1 MALISEGSSGVSVME
16 GRKAEEAFRKAKNNP
31 EAEVTSGGL
40 RVFVAIKGQV
50 VIIGVG
56 RVK

>member
-1 MALISEGSSGVSVME
+1 MLGQ
-16 GRKAEEAFRKAKNNP
+16 KPEEAYNNAKNNK

-40 RVFVAIKGQV
+40 RVFVAINNNV
-50 VIIGVG
+50 AVIGVG